1 MTNKIYKLDVL
12 TTRLNSRICIYVGL
26 ILRIRVT
33 RGRGLGGGSS
43 SWIGSGK
50 NERTRQHNG
59 FFGRYGSKKYFF
71 RVRERANEQM
81 GDSADLPDPPEVR
94 ADKLQKCVSTRI
106 DVGGSGWRTDLSLVV
121 PPAGARM
128 WIGGKLGGVLHVRGA
143 AEDVALGVHELVAA
157 AVEEA
162 LGHVGRGRSG
172 REGEGHGLAARGSRR
187 GRVGVVARVGV
198 VVVRARVELG
208 VLDEGGR
215 LGHVGAPGAVV
226 AHLLLLLLLG
236 GLLLGALVLVLQAV
250 LLLVLAL
257 EVLLRGR
264 SVDGRGAVRVLLRE
278 RRGAQG
284 FLERLHRLV
293 KRAEALVLGLLQLLL
308 ARETARAAD
317 GGVPGVR
324 GAAAAVAIVVGERA
338 ARSRALDLAPAAA
351 LAAAARKVDQGVEDA
366 VLGGLCVDVDGVLAV
381 GGVVAVLAPS
391 RKGCGGGC
399 GVGTGAGRWTVS
411 LAGGLVVVVVVC
423 LYRRVDELGR
433 NVGICRGRCL
443 VKILYR
449 KGAAMQRILGVWR
462 EVTVRSDG
470 LERIHGGH
478 SDGLVRGIHV
488 GDPVLLLRLLVL
500 LLVVGTRERCGDALT
515 AKEGHI

>member
-1 MTNKIYKLDVL
+1 MVGHQ
-12 TTRLNSRICIYVGL
+12 VGL
-26 ILRIRVT
+26 VQGKT
-33 RGRGLGGGSS
+33 KGRDSITAFSDGMAPKNTFLGS
-43 SWIGSGK
+43 
-50 NERTRQHNG
+50 
-59 FFGRYGSKKYFF
+59 
-71 RVRERANEQM
+71 ERANEQM

-128 WIGGKLGGVLHVRGA
+128 WIGGKLGRVLHVRGA

-162 LGHVGRGRSG
+162 LGHVGRGGGG
-172 REGEGHGLAARGSRR
+172 REGEGDGLAARGSRR

-215 LGHVGAPGAVV
+215 LGHVGAPRAVV

-236 GLLLGALVLVLQAV
+236 GLLLLGTLVLVLQAV

-324 GAAAAVAIVVGERA
+324 GAAAAVAIVVGERT

-366 VLGGLCVDVDGVLAV
+366 VLGGLCVDVDGVFAV

-449 KGAAMQRILGVWR
+449 KGAAMQRILGIWR

-488 GDPVLLLRLLVL
+488 GDPVLLLLLVL
-500 LLVVGTRERCGDALT
+500 LGVVVGTRERCGDALT